1 MLMEKKGSLKDGKC
15 QGLVYAINVLP
26 IDARLC
32 LGCGEEDAGATRKV
46 STRQFPCIVVH
57 K

>member
-32 LGCGEEDAGATRKV
+32 LGCGEDAGATRKV

>member
-32 LGCGEEDAGATRKV
+32 LGCVEEDAGATRKV
-46 STRQFPCIVVH
+46 STR
-57 K
+57 